1 MTKKDY
7 IIIAKVFKK
16 TFDSSS
22 LNYDNCLK
30 NNELH
35 FFTLHKIINDFCV
48 IAKEDNKRFDKTRF
62 KEYIGYE
69 SLKNI

>member
-16 TFDSSS
+16 TFDNSS
-22 LNYDNCLK
+22 LNYDNDLK

-35 FFTLHKIINDFCV
+35 FFTLNKIINDFCV

-69 SLKNI
+69 